1 MIPENKNINIP
12 EKIKEAKIKEVKSLN
27 TFFGKLL
34 NFLRKIKHEDPKYY
48 APIPRSYSYINAGDV
63 LSFDYRYIDKSGAGK
78 GDYVTVLVVST
89 ERGDGIFTSTKN
101 NKLLSCFILDTTS
114 ESVLSMVLSNLHDK
128 KISYKNVKASLSSI
142 FGSWNFRTYDLSKI
156 RGLQKIK
163 IDKDILEKNIESGE

>member
-12 EKIKEAKIKEVKSLN
+12 EKIKEVKSLN

-63 LSFDYRYIDKSGAGK
+63 LSFDYRYVDKTGAGK

-89 ERGDGIFTSTKN
+89 NRGNGVFTSTKN
-101 NKLLSCFILDTTS
+101 NKLLSCFVLDTVS
-114 ESVLSMVLSNLHDK
+114 ESVLSISLAKLANQN
-128 KISYKNVKASLSSI
+128 ISYNNLKNSLSSI
-142 FGSWNFRTYDLSKI
+142 FGIWNFRTYDLSKI
-156 RGLQKIK
+156 RGLQKIN
-163 IDKDILEKNIESGE
+163 INKDILDNNVSDTENV